1 MPLIENAA
9 ETCPLCGAHQV
20 RTVYAEARDPI
31 TRDSFPVLKCA
42 VCHMVRTAGV
52 PDCLDRYY
60 PARYRAYGPIVTRFL
75 DALYN
80 LRVSRWARLNPAG
93 GSVLEIG
100 CGSGLMLAAFKRR
113 GWRVLG
119 IERNEAAAEIGRHSF
134 RVEIVSSPVETLPL
148 DAKFDLIIMFQV
160 LEHVRD
166 PIGLLMECAK
176 RLSPKGYLVA
186 NVPNFSSWQSNFAQA
201 EWFHLDVPR
210 HLNHFTP
217 QTLEAALERA
227 GLRPA
232 HLSFASLEHDPYGWV
247 ESTLNRITGHSN
259 TLTRFLM
266 GLDAIGPAALF
277 SLAFG
282 LVLSPLAMVVAGAS
296 WMAKRGALLEV
307 IATHPITR
315 GE

>member
-1 MPLIENAA
+1 MPLTEKAG
-9 ETCPLCGAHQV
+9 ETCPLCGGNKL
-20 RTVYAEARDPI
+20 RTIYADARDPI
-31 TRDSFPVLKCA
+31 TRDSFPVVECT
-42 VCHMVRTAGV
+42 VCHMVHTAGV
-52 PDCLDRYY
+52 PDCLDRFY

-80 LRVSRWARLNPAG
+80 LRVSRWARLKAG
-93 GSVLEIG
+93 GGSILEIG

-119 IERNEAAAEIGRHSF
+119 IERNENAAEIGRHSHH
-134 RVEIVSSPVETLPL
+134 VEIVSNPVETLPL
-148 DAKFDLIIMFQV
+148 DAQFDLIIMFQV

-166 PIGLLMECAK
+166 PIRLLNECAK
-176 RLSPKGYLVA
+176 RLSPKGYLLA
-186 NVPNFSSWQSNFAQA
+186 NVPNFSSWQSKFAEA
-201 EWFHLDVPR
+201 TWFHLDVPR

-217 QTLEAALERA
+217 QTLDAALERA
-227 GLRPA
+227 GLRLA

-266 GLDAIGPAALF
+266 GIDPIGPAALF

-282 LVLSPLAMVVAGAS
+282 LVLSPLAMVVAGVS
-296 WMAKRGALLEV
+296 WIAKQGALLEA

-315 GE
+315 RE